1 MTAADERDLLVFA
14 LYHALVSTSPDDG
27 DRAGMV
33 TLRLA
38 DGRYVGDVWLSTEDL
53 KQITGR
59 LNGDEADLPTVDDVD
74 IAAVVRG
81 AERLLGAPDGEK
93 SAGPQPKKRRWF
105 R

>member
-1 MTAADERDLLVFA
+1 MTAPDERNLLVFA
-14 LYHALVSTSPDDG
+14 LYLALVSTSPDDG

-53 KQITGR
+53 KRITGR
-59 LNGDEADLPTVDDVD
+59 VNGDESGLPPVDDADVE
-74 IAAVVRG
+74 AVVRG
-81 AERLLGAPDGEK
+81 AEILLGAPAVEV
-93 SAGPQPKKRRWF
+93 SAGPLSRLRRWF